1 VVLLPLLGR
10 RREGGVALSRT
21 RVRSER
27 RALGALVALSALLS
41 LAACRNGEDDQQIG
55 IGRQEYVDTYIEIL
69 LAAELA
75 EDSFAATEA
84 ARAILA
90 RRGLTEDDLLEFGRR
105 HREDAEY
112 LAEVWSEI
120 EERIRY
126 PEGVDSAGEEGE
138 G

>member
-1 VVLLPLLGR
+1 M
-10 RREGGVALSRT
+10 
-21 RVRSER
+21 
-27 RALGALVALSALLS
+27 ALSALLC
-41 LAACRNGEDDQQIG
+41 LAACDSGEGEQEIG
-55 IGRQEYVDTYIEIL
+55 IGREEYVETYIEIL
-69 LAAELA
+69 LAAEVA
-75 EDSFAATEA
+75 EDSLAATEA

-105 HREDAEY
+105 HREDPEY

-120 EERIRY
+120 EEGIRY